1 MHCQKLE
8 NLQEFEALLLG
19 YQNNK
24 EAQQHAARI
33 LVGKQ
38 GVHGKLPVS
47 IHPNFPAGRGIVRNI
62 PLNVLEKEED
72 PFQLGIDVKKLS
84 ALDDLAKLTLD
95 SLMAPG
101 FQILAARHGKIF
113 YHKSFGHHTFEKAE
127 SPVKRCL

>member
-1 MHCQKLE
+1 MSKLE

-47 IHPNFPAGRGIVRNI
+47 IHPNFPAGRGIDRNST
-62 PLNVLEKEED
+62 D
-72 PFQLGIDVKKLS
+72 HF
-84 ALDDLAKLTLD
+84 
-95 SLMAPG
+95 
-101 FQILAARHGKIF
+101 GKGRRSI
-113 YHKSFGHHTFEKAE
+113 SI
-127 SPVKRCL
+127 RDR

>member
-1 MHCQKLE
+1 MLTKTHKVILVPFVKPYALSKLE

-47 IHPNFPAGRGIVRNI
+47 IHPNFPAGTQRNSSKYST
-62 PLNVLEKEED
+62 ERFGKEED
-72 PFQLGIDVKKLS
+72 PFKLGIDVKKL
-84 ALDDLAKLTLD
+84 AL
-95 SLMAPG
+95 
-101 FQILAARHGKIF
+101 
-113 YHKSFGHHTFEKAE
+113 
-127 SPVKRCL
+127 